1 MPPTGARGAD
11 DDRDLIG
18 PVRSYVLVLIVEV
31 LVIAGL
37 YWAGRYF
44 G

>member
-1 MPPTGARGAD
+1 MAPTGTRAAAA
-11 DDRDLIG
+11 DRDLIG
-18 PVRSYVLVLIVEV
+18 PVRSYIRVLIIEV